1 MLTSNSYLHYKFI
14 FFSKFSDILLEAKA
28 DLTAIKSVSKDTVLH
43 CFLKQDQDLNVDYLK
58 ILLNQKDEN
67 LDQQIKSIINK
78 KDING
83 QTALHI
89 AAQRQEQ
96 INYRTGTDQENNCW
110 LLIKLKPKTSNL
122 HMCVLS
128 YDNLPES
135 V

>member
-1 MLTSNSYLHYKFI
+1 MHRPQCLIRIGLPDVQASWAQSVKKENHSKTFI
-14 FFSKFSDILLEAKA
+14 HEKNKRGRQHKKL
-28 DLTAIKSVSKDTVLH
+28 LH

-96 INYRTGTDQENNCW
+96 IN
-110 LLIKLKPKTSNL
+110 
-122 HMCVLS
+122 
-128 YDNLPES
+128 
-135 V
+135 

>member
-1 MLTSNSYLHYKFI
+1 M
-14 FFSKFSDILLEAKA
+14 
-28 DLTAIKSVSKDTVLH
+28 LH

-96 INYRTGTDQENNCW
+96 INYRTGSGTDQENNCW
-110 LLIKLKPKTSNL
+110 LLIKLKPKTLNL
-122 HMCVLS
+122 YMCIRGLTKF
-128 YDNLPES
+128 
-135 V
+135 

>member
-1 MLTSNSYLHYKFI
+1 MERNIFVKLTSNSYLYYKFI
-14 FFSKFSDILLEAKA
+14 FFSKLSDILLEAKA

-96 INYRTGTDQENNCW
+96 IN
-110 LLIKLKPKTSNL
+110 
-122 HMCVLS
+122 
-128 YDNLPES
+128 
-135 V
+135 

>member
-1 MLTSNSYLHYKFI
+1 M
-14 FFSKFSDILLEAKA
+14 EAKA

-96 INYRTGTDQENNCW
+96 INYRTFTDQEDNFW
-110 LLIKLKPKTSNL
+110 LLIKLNLKTYNL
-122 HMCVLS
+122 YTYILL
-128 YDNLPES
+128 YDSLPETQCDGNFDCVPYIYFKQS
-135 V
+135 KYSKQD

>member
-1 MLTSNSYLHYKFI
+1 MFQKVDFCFLFIYIINSY

-43 CFLKQDQDLNVDYLK
+43 CFLKQNHDLNVDYLK
-58 ILLNQKDEN
+58 ILLNQKEEN

-96 INYRTGTDQENNCW
+96 INYRTGSDQAN
-110 LLIKLKPKTSNL
+110 
-122 HMCVLS
+122 
-128 YDNLPES
+128 Y
-135 V
+135 